1 MVTAENPAALPQTSP
16 TIAPG
21 TGRIQS
27 VDALRGAI
35 MILMAIDHVRDFINS
50 AAMSFSPTD
59 LTRTTTALFL
69 TRWITHFCA
78 PVFAFTAG
86 IGAFLWLGHGRT
98 KAQLSRFL
106 LSRGLWLVILELT
119 LVRFLFVFE
128 VRFKGTLV
136 FLLVFWMLGLCM
148 MILAALIHLPT
159 RVLAVLSLAVI
170 AGHNLLDPIAA
181 ARFGR
186 AAGIWNILHQPGGF
200 SFLGTQF
207 LAPYALIP
215 WFAVM
220 AAGYCF
226 GSVFLWEPARR
237 QRFLLRVGLG
247 LTLAFVLVRAWN
259 VYGDPVHW
267 SVQRSTVFTV
277 LSFLNCT
284 KYPPSLD
291 FLLMTLGPA
300 IAALAWLERVRFS
313 PHNPLIVFGR
323 VPFFYF
329 VTHIALIHLVAIG
342 LGFLRYGA
350 QSFLLLPLPSMGGPS
365 QHFPPGYGYSLW
377 VVYAVWLGVVAALY
391 PLCRWFAD
399 LKRRKRSWWLSYL

>member
-1 MVTAENPAALPQTSP
+1 MVTAQNPAARPLSSP
-16 TIAPG
+16 NIAPS

-35 MILMAIDHVRDFINS
+35 MILMAVDHVRDFINS

-59 LTRTTTALFL
+59 LTRTTAALFF

-86 IGAFLWLGHGRT
+86 IGAFLWLSHGRT

-119 LVRFLFVFE
+119 LVRWIFFFE
-128 VRFKGTLV
+128 IRFKGELV

-148 MILAALIHLPT
+148 MILAALVHLPT
-159 RVLAVLSLAVI
+159 RVLAVVSLVAI

-186 AAGIWNILHQPGGF
+186 AAGIWKILHQPGFF
-200 SFLGTQF
+200 SLLGAQF
-207 LAPYALIP
+207 DAPYSLLP

-226 GSVFLWEPARR
+226 GAVFLWEPARR
-237 QRFLLRVGLG
+237 QRFLLRLGFG
-247 LTLAFVLVRAWN
+247 LTIAFVLLRAWN
-259 VYGDPVHW
+259 VYGDPAPW
-267 SVQRSTVFTV
+267 SPQSSAVFTA

-300 IAALAWLERVRFS
+300 IAALAWLERIRFS

-329 VTHIALIHLVAIG
+329 VTHIALIHLVAVV

-350 QSFLLLPLPSMGGPS
+350 QSFLLVPAPSMGGPS
-365 QHFPPGYGYSLW
+365 KMFPPGYGYSLW
-377 VVYAVWLGVVAALY
+377 VVYVVWLGVVAALY

-399 LKRRKRSWWLSYL
+399 LKQRKRSWWLSYL